1 MKKLFTLLCLLVLFF
16 NAKSQ
21 SIGPEV
27 VSNGGDYFSN
37 SNFSIAWT
45 IGEPVIETAIGANNT
60 LTQGFHQ
67 GLYYMVNIKEQISNV
82 NINVFPN
89 PSADIV
95 NIEINNSISKNFK
108 IELFDNLGNLLLLKS
123 FKNNTTQISLNK
135 FANSVYYLKIS
146 NIDENKF
153 DTYKILKK

>member
-37 SNFSIAWT
+37 SNLSIAWT